1 MIDPVRGIETNFL
14 APSSEFHSQAVKAHG
29 QQVEDHLFKPLQP
42 PPKKKDRFVH
52 FRGIYMG
59 IYILVSTGKLKRC
72 DFDFYNVLTF

>member
-1 MIDPVRGIETNFL
+1 
-14 APSSEFHSQAVKAHG
+14 
-29 QQVEDHLFKPLQP
+29 
-42 PPKKKDRFVH
+42 VH